1 MDDLVLNENEELIEE
16 LSQGTLSVEPAP
28 LARPAV
34 PPSPTSKRK
43 IDLTDPQEEVE
54 PPKKKVRVINDFF
67 ASQSAQAAPS
77 SALPDLQGKDRP
89 NFLATPIPSAISDPR
104 APSYVP
110 VAEDKLKRSP
120 KVGHTEKEAQKKA
133 IPHAV
138 TNASS
143 NTPQSVIRELQRL
156 SNKPHYLTTQ
166 GMFHNEF
173 NYIFFVLANLISPFR

>member
-89 NFLATPIPSAISDPR
+89 NSLPRQNR
-104 APSYVP
+104 APSQILELLP
-110 VAEDKLKRSP
+110 TFPWP
-120 KVGHTEKEAQKKA
+120 K
-133 IPHAV
+133 
-138 TNASS
+138 TN
-143 NTPQSVIRELQRL
+143 
-156 SNKPHYLTTQ
+156 
-166 GMFHNEF
+166 
-173 NYIFFVLANLISPFR
+173 